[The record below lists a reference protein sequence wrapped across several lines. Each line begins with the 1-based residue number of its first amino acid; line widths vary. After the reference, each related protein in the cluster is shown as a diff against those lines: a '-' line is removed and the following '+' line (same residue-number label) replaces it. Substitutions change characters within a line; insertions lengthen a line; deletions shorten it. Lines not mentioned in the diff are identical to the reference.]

1 MEKYRAYK
9 RKDALQ
15 NAKLSGCFDGGK
27 PAGSRFFMPCV
38 RKKQL
43 QVIQIP
49 EYLACKKNW

>member
-1 MEKYRAYK
+1 M
-9 RKDALQ
+9 Q

-49 EYLACKKNW
+49 ERVRKIGEKIYKFVYKKSMM